1 MKIERII
8 IIISTLLL
16 SACLGEKEVA
26 LAPNVYKIDTTTFSI
41 SPENQILRTAAQS
54 TLAHNYTHFIIK
66 NSEHGLYKPYQEYES
81 EINSNI
87 RQTSTNEKEFSRD
100 TYTNVQSQHGWAV
113 FTVEMYGPKGK
124 IPANA
129 YDANVIL
136 DKQPKR

>member
-1 MKIERII
+1 MKIETIA

-16 SACLGEKEVA
+16 SACVDGTEVA
-26 LAPNVYKIDTTTFSI
+26 LAPNIYKIDTTTFSI

-54 TLAHNYTHFIIK
+54 TLAHKYTHFIIK
-66 NSEHGLYKPYQEYES
+66 NSEHDFYKPYKEYEN
-81 EINSNI
+81 ELNSDI
-87 RQTSTNEKEFSRD
+87 RQTSKNETEFSRE
-100 TYTNVQSQHGWAV
+100 TYTNVQSHYGWAV

-136 DKQPKR
+136 NKQPKR